1 MIKLKNG
8 YEIVYTSDIDIF
20 LQNLVK
26 SIIRE
31 SLKSVNSPDNAN
43 NNVSDENRDEIILK
57 EIMDNCIY
65 VTHQIFELSK
75 VDENLSKFLTTGFLF
90 NYVMLLFQRFRND
103 IDDKPQGPDKT
114 RIH

>member
-8 YEIVYTSDIDIF
+8 YEIEYTRDIDIF

-31 SLKSVNSPDNAN
+31 SLKSINPPDHED
-43 NNVSDENRDEIILK
+43 NVSDENHDELILK

-75 VDENLSKFLTTGFLF
+75 ADENLSKFLTTGFLF

-103 IDDKPQGPDKT
+103 IDDKPQGSDKAK
-114 RIH
+114 IH